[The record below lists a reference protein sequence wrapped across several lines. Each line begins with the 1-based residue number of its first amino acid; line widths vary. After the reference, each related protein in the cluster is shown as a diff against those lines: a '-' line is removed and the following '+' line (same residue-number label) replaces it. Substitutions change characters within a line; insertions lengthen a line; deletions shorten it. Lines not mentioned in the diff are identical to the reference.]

1 MLARVQIRSMENAAP
16 GHCRLEIGASAAD
29 LSVHTQLA
37 EIERGF
43 FDLLQSRPSAGD
55 EEAESER

>member
-1 MLARVQIRSMENAAP
+1 VQIRGKDDAAP
-16 GHCRLEIGASAAD
+16 GHCRLEIGASTAD
-29 LSVHTQLA
+29 LSVSTQLA

-55 EEAESER
+55 VEAKQER